1 MKKTENEI
9 LVYYDRNN
17 SQSKKVL
24 AYVRNMR
31 VPVQEVEYHHTP
43 FTPTM
48 WRQLLERLDMKPKH
62 LLNKAHPYYQLNVR
76 GRDFSEEDWLNVLI
90 RNPDLIK
97 APIVVKGGRAILAN
111 NPQDVLSLT

>member
-1 MKKTENEI
+1 MKTRDNEI
-9 LVYYDRNN
+9 LVYYDREN
-17 SQSKKVL
+17 SQAKKVL
-24 AYVRNMR
+24 AYARSVTRH
-31 VPVQEVEYHHTP
+31 VQEVEYHRTP

-48 WRQLLERLDMKPKH
+48 WRQLLERLGMQPKH

-97 APIVVKGGRAILAN
+97 APIVVRGRKAILAN
-111 NPQDVLSLT
+111 NPQDVLAL